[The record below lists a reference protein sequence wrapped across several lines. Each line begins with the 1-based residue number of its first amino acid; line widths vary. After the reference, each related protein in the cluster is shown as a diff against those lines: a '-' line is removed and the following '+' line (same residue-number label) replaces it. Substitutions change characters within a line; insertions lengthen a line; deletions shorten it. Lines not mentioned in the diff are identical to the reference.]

1 MIAEERRAILLR
13 DLHEKGYLEV
23 KDIAAHLGISSATI
37 RRDLEA
43 MELEGQCLRT
53 RGGAIKGGS
62 SKTYEPAYDV
72 KSQRQKEK
80 KRAIALAAAELVKD
94 GDTIIL
100 DAGSTT
106 YQLAQALY
114 SKKRITVVT
123 NDLKISTKLAS
134 NPNITLICTGGM
146 ARANVYTLLGSQVET
161 FLKSLRVNLTFLGAD
176 AIHNDG
182 TVANVNLEEVAVK
195 QAMIHSGDKVIL
207 LTDSTKFE
215 GTAFIKVCDLS
226 SIDMI
231 ITDHHISPLAK
242 ELLNNWHITTKIVM
256 NSEE

>member
-23 KDIAAHLGISSATI
+23 KDIAGHLGISAATI

-43 MELEGQCLRT
+43 MELEGQCIRT

-62 SKTYEPAYDV
+62 STTFEPAYDV

-80 KRAIALAAAELVKD
+80 KRSIALAAAELVKD

-106 YQLAQALY
+106 FQLAQALY
-114 SKKRITVVT
+114 SKNRLTVVT
-123 NDLKISTKLAS
+123 NDLKIATKLAS
-134 NPNITLICTGGM
+134 NPNTILICTGGV

-161 FLKSLRVNLTFLGAD
+161 FLKGLRVNLTFLGAD
-176 AIHNDG
+176 AIHSDG
-182 TVANVNLEEVAVK
+182 TIANVNLEEVGVK
-195 QAMIHSGDKVIL
+195 QAMICAGDKVIL
-207 LTDSTKFE
+207 LTDSSKFE
-215 GTAFIKVCDLS
+215 VTAFAKVGILEDIDL
-226 SIDMI
+226 I
-231 ITDHHISPLAK
+231 ITDNSISPKAR
-242 ELLNNWHITTKIVM
+242 ELLKNRNISTKIVM
-256 NSEE
+256 DS